1 MRKRLSELEQLVM
14 DYVWKNPG
22 CTASACR
29 DALAPVRPLKETTV
43 RTLFQRLEA
52 KGYVTHKVDGRTYV
66 YHAAEARKNVAA
78 HAVRQ
83 IVDRFCGG
91 SLEELLVGLVDN
103 DMVSRKELEQL
114 ARKIAS
120 NKQGKQRGGK

>member
-29 DALAPVRPLKETTV
+29 DALANVRPLKETTV
-43 RTLFQRLEA
+43 RTLFQRLES

-66 YHAAEARKNVAA
+66 YRAAEARKNVAA
-78 HAVRQ
+78 QAVRQ

-91 SLEELLVGLVDN
+91 SLEEMLVGLVDN
-103 DMVSRKELEQL
+103 DVVSRKELQQL
-114 ARKIAS
+114 ARKIAA
-120 NKQGKQRGGK
+120 KRGGK

>member
-1 MRKRLSELEQLVM
+1 MRKRLSELEQFLM

-22 CTASACR
+22 CTVSACR
-29 DALAPVRPLKETTV
+29 DSLAPVRPLKESTV
-43 RTLFQRLEA
+43 RTLFQRLET

-66 YHAAEARKNVAA
+66 YRAAEARKNVAA
-78 HAVRQ
+78 QAVRQ
-83 IVDRFCGG
+83 IVDHFCGG

-103 DMVSRKELEQL
+103 DVVSRTELQQL

-120 NKQGKQRGGK
+120 KKRGGK